1 MNMQTKSTGFSNMRK
16 EDAWTA
22 LRSNSPEEA
31 IRLFESITTDNAKD
45 ASAWYGWGLALSNLN
60 RFEEAIVK
68 YTIAL
73 NYKPEMVEALHN
85 LGYCYVQMKEYTLA
99 LRKLNQAYEL
109 GADKLKLHR
118 LRGFCHLQLKHYS
131 AAKQEYDKAINIQA
145 DHNYKAYFE
154 RGIAQMHLQRPF
166 DAYRD
171 FQVALQTI
179 PENTSTSTIQAQIQP
194 WITEAVQR
202 MKRLQEESNNLN
214 NAVRKT
220 LEAFY

>member
-1 MNMQTKSTGFSNMRK
+1 MGTVQQNTLTPSDMAWKAVQSN
-16 EDAWTA
+16 A
-22 LRSNSPEEA
+22 PEEA
-31 IRLFESITTDNAKD
+31 IKYFEQITTTEPTN
-45 ASAWYGWGLALSNLN
+45 ASAWYGWGVALLNLGE
-60 RFEEAIVK
+60 FEKAIIK
-68 YTIAL
+68 YTVAL
-73 NYKPEMVEALHN
+73 NYKPDMVEALHN
-85 LGYCYVQMKEYTLA
+85 MGYCYVQLREYKRA
-99 LRKLNQAYEL
+99 LLYLNKIEDHPK
-109 GADKLKLHR
+109 ADKLRLHR
-118 LRGFCHLQLKHYS
+118 LRGYCYLHLKYY
-131 AAKQEYDKAINIQA
+131 AWAKQDYDKAINIQA